1 MHATND
7 NTTPKR
13 SVLMRI
19 LIRSWE
25 YRHPH
30 VWVNVRFACAAF
42 NFGLGVLLLSG
53 GYWIGALPLAATAL
67 ISWTAYR
74 LRSWTDYR
82 LRSWTDYRLQHSVQ
96 T

>member
-1 MHATND
+1 M
-7 NTTPKR
+7 
-13 SVLMRI
+13 
-19 LIRSWE
+19 
-25 YRHPH
+25 
-30 VWVNVRFACAAF
+30 NVRFACAAF

-74 LRSWTDYR
+74 LRSWTG
-82 LRSWTDYRLQHSVQ
+82 YRLQHSVQ